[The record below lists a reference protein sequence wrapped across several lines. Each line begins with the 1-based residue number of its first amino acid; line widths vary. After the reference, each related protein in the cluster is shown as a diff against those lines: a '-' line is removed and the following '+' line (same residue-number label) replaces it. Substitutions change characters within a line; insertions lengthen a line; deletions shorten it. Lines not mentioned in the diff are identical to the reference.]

1 MVAYVS
7 LRDDPPMTLDDLV
20 AGVEVAGLDP
30 GGKVTVVAVR
40 WHGSSAITLTYRDQK
55 AQVHERILYRSD
67 EGTFELV
74 DDTQRT
80 WSFDADGGLFRLA
93 AEARRIQLAYLF
105 DPMIAITTSQIDP
118 LPHQIQAVYREM
130 LPRQPL
136 RFLLADDPGAG
147 KTIMAGLY
155 LKELMLRGDAHRV
168 LIVAPGS
175 LVTQWQDELREK
187 FGLRF
192 DIVTRDMLDATYAG
206 EAFNEHNLLIAR
218 IDQLARRDDL
228 VERLGQTDWDLVVV
242 DEAHRMSAHFFS
254 GEVQKTRRYVLG
266 EVLGS
271 VTRHLLLMTATP
283 HAGKEEDF
291 QLFLALLDSDRF
303 EGRFR
308 DGVHTVDTSD
318 IMRRRVKEKLL
329 RFDGRPLFPERRAY
343 TVRYPLSPEELS
355 LYDEVT
361 DYVREQMNRAD
372 RLTEAGEGRR
382 GNTVGF
388 ALTILQRRLA
398 SSPEAIY
405 QSLRRRRKRLEARV
419 TEERQLARARRL
431 GATPQEERLSALLGT
446 AAEPDLDAVDELE
459 GGERED
465 LEVEVADAASAA
477 STVEELQEEIAILAV
492 LEELARRLVSR
503 GVDRKWTELSGLM
516 SEQEQMFDAGGNR
529 RKLII
534 FTEHRDTMNY
544 LVDRLR
550 TFLGSNEAVVAISG
564 AVGRDER
571 RAIQQTFTQDRDC
584 LVLVATDAA
593 GEGINLQRAHLVINY
608 DLPWNP
614 NRIEQRF
621 GRVHRIGQEEVCH
634 MWNLVAE
641 ETREAQVYL
650 RLLDKIEEQRRAYKG
665 QVFDVLGAA
674 LPATELRALLIEAIR
689 YGDQPE
695 VRARL
700 FEVIDAR
707 IGDGLGQLIAEQALS
722 TEVMARAE
730 VDRIRHYMEELQARR
745 LQPHYISSFFR
756 AAFEHFGGTLKE
768 TEPGRFEV
776 TRVPESVR
784 RRDREIGEGA
794 PVPPRYERITFEKDR
809 LRADGAPLA
818 ELVAPGHPLLSAV
831 IDLIGERHR
840 HVLTQ
845 GAMLV
850 DDSDESETIR
860 VLVMLEHAIANAR
873 PTKTAPFTTVSRRFE
888 FVEIPEVGSPH
899 TVPGAPYLDYR
910 GVTDVES
917 ELLAETRGA
926 SWLAGD
932 LEAVGM
938 DHAIE
943 VAVPDHLAVVR
954 AHTVDRVERT
964 RAAVRDRLT
973 REINYWDQRASEL
986 RLQADAG
993 RTPRM
998 NPERAEHRADAL
1010 AARLE
1015 ARMRILD
1022 EEQSLKPL
1030 PPMVIGG
1037 ALVVPRGLLQRL
1049 GGGRAVAPDT
1059 FARNTAEVERR
1070 AVDAVLAAED
1080 ALGHQARDMNDEQ
1093 RNHPGY
1099 DVQSIVPGE
1108 GDAPDRLL
1116 FIEVKGRIE
1125 GSESVTVSRNEML
1138 TALNAPDQFVLALVE
1153 VSTTG
1158 PEQDRVRYLDLPF
1171 AGVTETHFAETSRNF
1186 SWAKMWAAGR
1196 PPGGRYAQDP

>member
-1 MVAYVS
+1 
-7 LRDDPPMTLDDLV
+7 MTLDDLV
-20 AGVEVAGLDP
+20 AGVQVTGVDPAGP
-30 GGKVTVVAVR
+30 VTVVAVQ
-40 WHGSSAITLTYRDQK
+40 WHGSSAVTLTYRDG
-55 AQVHERILYRSD
+55 AANVHERIVFRAD
-67 EGTFELV
+67 EGTFEIV
-74 DDTQRT
+74 DGTQRR
-80 WSFDADGGLFRLA
+80 WSFDADGDLFRLA
-93 AEARRIQLAYLF
+93 AEARRIRLAHLF
-105 DPMIAITTSQIDP
+105 DPMIAISTSQIDP
-118 LPHQIQAVYREM
+118 LPHQIQAVYGEM

-136 RFLLADDPGAG
+136 RYLLADDPGAG

-155 LKELMLRGDAHRV
+155 LKELMLRGDGQRV

-175 LVTQWQDELREK
+175 LVTQWQDELYEK

-192 DIVTRDMLDATYAG
+192 EIVTKDMLDATYGG
-206 EAFNEHNLLIAR
+206 EVFTDRNLLIAR

-228 VERLGQTDWDLVVV
+228 VERLGQTDWDLVIV
-242 DEAHRMSAHFFS
+242 DEAHRMAAHFFS
-254 GEVQKTRRYVLG
+254 GEVQKTRRYELG

-291 QLFLALLDSDRF
+291 QLFLALLDADRF
-303 EGRFR
+303 AGRFR

-318 IMRRRVKEKLL
+318 LMRRMVKEKLL

-343 TVRYPLSPEELS
+343 TVSYPLSPEELA

-361 DYVREQMNRAD
+361 EYVREQMNRAD
-372 RLTEAGEGRR
+372 RLTAAGEGRR

-419 TEERQLARARRL
+419 VEERQLARARRL
-431 GATPQEERLSALLGT
+431 GATPQEERLSGLLGGSGGGDDGL
-446 AAEPDLDAVDELE
+446 DLDALEELD
-459 GGERED
+459 GDERED
-465 LEVEVADAASAA
+465 LEAEVADAASAA
-477 STVEELQEEIAILAV
+477 STIEELEAEIAILAA

-503 GVDRKWTELSGLM
+503 GVDRKWTELSGLL
-516 SEQEQMFDAGGNR
+516 SEQSQMFDAGGNR

-550 TFLGSNEAVVAISG
+550 TFLGDHDAVVAISG
-564 AVGRDER
+564 KTGREER
-571 RAIQQTFTQDRDC
+571 RGIQQTFTQDRDT
-584 LVLVATDAA
+584 VILVATDAA

-634 MWNLVAE
+634 MWNLVAA
-641 ETREAQVYL
+641 ETREAQVYM

-674 LPATELRALLIEAIR
+674 LPATELRRLLIDAIR

-700 FEVIDAR
+700 FQVIDER
-707 IGDGLGQLIAEQALS
+707 IGDGLGRLIAEQALS

-730 VDRIRHYMEELQARR
+730 VERIRHRMEELAARR
-745 LQPHYISSFFR
+745 LQPHYIASFFV
-756 AAFEHFGGTLKE
+756 AAFEHLGGSLRE
-768 TEPGRFEV
+768 REPGRYEL
-776 TRVPESVR
+776 TRVPEAIR

-794 PVPPRYERITFEKDR
+794 PVPARYERVTFDKELAR
-809 LRADGAPLA
+809 LEGGAIADLI
-818 ELVAPGHPLLSAV
+818 APGHPLLSAV

-840 HVLTQ
+840 HLLTQ
-845 GAMLV
+845 GALLV
-850 DDSDESETIR
+850 DDGDESDSPR
-860 VLVMLEHAIANAR
+860 VLIMLEHSITDGR
-873 PTKTAPFTTVSRRFE
+873 PTRQGSTTTVSRRFE
-888 FVEIPEVGSPH
+888 FVEVPADGAPR
-899 TVPGAPYLDYR
+899 TVSGAPYLDYR
-910 GVTDVES
+910 TTTDDEWA
-917 ELLAETRGA
+917 LLGEAREHR
-926 SWLAGD
+926 WLDGD
-932 LEAVGM
+932 IDHVAL

-943 VAVPDHLAVVR
+943 VAVPDHLASVR

-964 RAAVRDRLT
+964 RAAVRERLT
-973 REINYWDQRASEL
+973 REINYCDQRASEL

-998 NPERAEHRADAL
+998 NPDRFARRADEM
-1010 AARLE
+1010 AARL
-1015 ARMRILD
+1015 AQRMRTLD
-1022 EEQSLKPL
+1022 QEQSLQAMSPL
-1030 PPMVIGG
+1030 VVGG
-1037 ALVVPRGLLQRL
+1037 ALVIPRGLLERL
-1049 GGGRAVAPDT
+1049 ASASLPDGPRQT

-1070 AVDAVLAAED
+1070 AVEAVLAAED
-1080 ALGHQARDMNDEQ
+1080 ALGHTARDMNDEQ

-1099 DVQSIVPGE
+1099 DVQSIVPAVKGQT
-1108 GDAPDRLL
+1108 DRLL

-1153 VSTTG
+1153 VSQAG
-1158 PEQDRVRYLDLPF
+1158 ASHDRVRYLRRPF
-1171 AGVTETHFAETSRNF
+1171 DGVTDTHFAETSRNF
-1186 SWAKMWAAGR
+1186 SWSKMWEAGEA
-1196 PPGGRYAQDP
+1196 PA